1 MKVEALGSP
10 HNQHGN
16 VYFVWENEGRGGQ
29 NSLYLQQFSLLP
41 PRQRKSDLLEVE
53 ILLYAVMLPYWN
65 DQASMNAVY
74 CNYPSTTYYKLPLPG
89 SSRFPL

>member
-29 NSLYLQQFSLLP
+29 NCLYLQQFSLLP
-41 PRQRKSDLLEVE
+41 PRQRKSELLKVEV
-53 ILLYAVMLPYWN
+53 LLYLVPPAPRPRPDTDGLVN
-65 DQASMNAVY
+65 F
-74 CNYPSTTYYKLPLPG
+74 KL
-89 SSRFPL
+89 